1 MMELYTV
8 VKCKTEYTG
17 FGIIMEIYKIPE
29 HRKSMY
35 MSDNIYRVVTDFGNK
50 YNLTDSEL
58 ANNYEAVY
66 VESDPEGRL
75 LTQIKNLNIIKKLYF
90 TEEV

>member
-1 MMELYTV
+1 MELYTV

-35 MSDNIYRVVTDFGNK
+35 MSDNIYRVVTDFGNEVV
-50 YNLTDSEL
+50 LTDGEL
-58 ANNYEAVY
+58 LDNYEAIY
-66 VESDPEGRL
+66 VESDPYNRL
-75 LTQIKNLNIIKKLYF
+75 LTQIANLTGVKNKYF
-90 TEEV
+90 PEELL